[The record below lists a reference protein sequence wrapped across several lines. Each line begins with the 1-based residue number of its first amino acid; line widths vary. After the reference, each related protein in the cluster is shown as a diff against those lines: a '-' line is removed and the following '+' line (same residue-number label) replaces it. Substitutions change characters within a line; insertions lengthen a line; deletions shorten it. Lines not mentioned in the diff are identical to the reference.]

1 MELNS
6 IDVNEYNNNLIK
18 ETSNKNITNE
28 INNYQNNTELKVS
41 LVNIDSKF
49 RNKIPYNIVDLKI
62 EVLERN
68 PIYTISDSTEVKL
81 RIQNHGLYVGDY
93 ITIENIQCKNVI
105 LRDCLYFINNF
116 DYCLIK
122 YNNHGINNIN
132 NLNEIDKLV
141 NISFY
146 EDINNNF
153 RMIGNTPINSILQYK
168 KLYTLNNINI
178 SDSVLNNIYTYLN
191 ISNTELDNNY
201 IFIKL
206 PFSYSKTN
214 TILNNE
220 FTDYYNFKSIIN
232 LQFLDIG
239 GIPVQYLNANYPIDY
254 NKYQSK
260 HYIHKVEDNFV
271 YFNTSVKANFD
282 MNCGGEKIIIGKIT
296 KSIDGYPDANDYV
309 SELKKSFTNVV
320 RIELLT
326 TEIPFIDFNIN
337 NNINNKKNKLYW
349 KYLEDGNYIYSSTID
364 EGFYN
369 IDSLIDTLTIKMN
382 EIERLSSTINQ
393 KKYNLFDVSINKNTQ
408 EVKFIAFELESLPNS
423 LIVDKEGSLSGS
435 YKVTITHP
443 NNLVDIGDT
452 ITIFDSSAIGDIPAS
467 LINTDHIVYETN
479 PFNDTFSIIILQDL
493 ITDTVNLEGNGGP
506 NVKIQIPAK
515 VSFLFDRED
524 TIGEILGFKN
534 PGSLNSITPYNHITS
549 NFNDYI
555 LPNIYDEIG
564 NPQLSNNLLNLSNN
578 NYYMAMYLNNY
589 EGIITNSN
597 INQEN
602 IFSKILMAGNTGDIL
617 FNTFVNSPLEFDI
630 PIPTISQF
638 SIKFYY
644 PDGTKPD
651 FRNFEHSLT
660 LRVTEKHTKPF
671 NTEIDTTNQRYIDI
685 LISKANQ

>member
-1 MELNS
+1 MEVNS
-6 IDVNEYNNNLIK
+6 IDIKEYKNNLIQESEYK
-18 ETSNKNITNE
+18 KQFEDIIE
-28 INNYQNNTELKVS
+28 YQNNTELKVS

-49 RNKIPYNIVDLKI
+49 RNKIPYNIVDLRI
-62 EVLERN
+62 QVLDRN
-68 PIYTISDSTEVKL
+68 PIYTTRDSTEVKL
-81 RIQNHGLYVGDY
+81 KIRNHDLQIGDY
-93 ITIENIQCKNVI
+93 IIVENIQCKSVI
-105 LRDCLYFINNF
+105 LRDSLFFINNF

-122 YNNHGINNIN
+122 YDNHGLDNIE
-132 NLNEIDKLV
+132 NLNETDKLV

-146 EDINNNF
+146 EEFDNNY
-153 RMIGNTPINSILQYK
+153 RMIGNIPINSILQYK
-168 KLYTLNNINI
+168 TLYKYSDITINDSIFNNM
-178 SDSVLNNIYTYLN
+178 LEYLN
-191 ISNTELDNNY
+191 ITESELISNYL
-201 IFIKL
+201 FVKL

-214 TILNNE
+214 TIIKNE
-220 FTDYYNFKSIIN
+220 FTDNYNFKSIIKI
-232 LQFLDIG
+232 QFLDIG

-260 HYIHKVEDNFV
+260 HYIHNIEENFI
-271 YFNTSVKANFD
+271 YFNTSIKANFD
-282 MNCGGEKIIIGKIT
+282 MNCGGDKIIIGKIT

-309 SELKKSFTNVV
+309 IELKKSFTNVV

-349 KYLEDGNYIYSSTID
+349 KYLEDGNYTYSATID

-369 IDSLIDTLTIKMN
+369 IDSLVDTLTTKMN
-382 EIERLSSTINQ
+382 EIERISSTVNQ

-408 EVKFIAFELESLPNS
+408 EVRFTAFELEPLPNS
-423 LIVDKEGSLSGS
+423 LIVDKEGSNSGS
-435 YKVTITHP
+435 YKITISHP
-443 NNLVDIGDT
+443 NNLVEVGDT
-452 ITIFDSSAIGDIPAS
+452 ITISDSAAIGDIPAS
-467 LINTDHIVYETN
+467 LINTDHIVYEVN
-479 PFNDTFSIIILQDL
+479 PFNDTFSIIILQD
-493 ITDTVNLEGNGGP
+493 IIGETVNLDGNGGP

-515 VSFLFDRED
+515 VSFLFDKED

-534 PGSLNSITPYNHITS
+534 PGSLNSITPYSHVTS
-549 NFNDYI
+549 NFNEYI
-555 LPNIYDEIG
+555 LPNVYDEIG

-602 IFSKILMAGNTGDIL
+602 IFSKILMAGNTGDVL
-617 FNTFVNSPLEFDI
+617 FNTFVNSPLEFEI

-638 SIKFYY
+638 SLKFYY

-660 LRVTEKHTKPF
+660 LRITEKHTKPF
-671 NTEIDTTNQRYIDI
+671 NTEIDTTKQSYIDA
-685 LISKANQ
+685 LIMD

>member
-1 MELNS
+1 MEVNS
-6 IDVNEYNNNLIK
+6 IDIKEYKNNLIQESEYK
-18 ETSNKNITNE
+18 KQFEDIIE
-28 INNYQNNTELKVS
+28 YQNNTELKVS

-49 RNKIPYNIVDLKI
+49 RNKIPYNIVDLRI
-62 EVLERN
+62 QVLDRN
-68 PIYTISDSTEVKL
+68 PIYTTRDSTEVKL
-81 RIQNHGLYVGDY
+81 KIRNHDLQIGDY
-93 ITIENIQCKNVI
+93 IIVENIQCKSVI
-105 LRDCLYFINNF
+105 LRDSLFFINNF

-122 YNNHGINNIN
+122 YDNHGLDNIE
-132 NLNEIDKLV
+132 NLNETDKLV

-146 EDINNNF
+146 EEFDNNY
-153 RMIGNTPINSILQYK
+153 RMIGNIPINSILQYK
-168 KLYTLNNINI
+168 TLYKYSDITINDSIFNNM
-178 SDSVLNNIYTYLN
+178 LEYLN
-191 ISNTELDNNY
+191 ITESELISNYL
-201 IFIKL
+201 FVKL

-214 TILNNE
+214 TIIKNE
-220 FTDYYNFKSIIN
+220 FTDNYNFKSIIKI
-232 LQFLDIG
+232 QFLDIG

-260 HYIHKVEDNFV
+260 HYIHNIEENFI
-271 YFNTSVKANFD
+271 YFNTSIKANFD
-282 MNCGGEKIIIGKIT
+282 MNCGGDKIIIGKIT

-309 SELKKSFTNVV
+309 IELKKSFTNVV

-349 KYLEDGNYIYSSTID
+349 KYLEDGNYTYSATID

-369 IDSLIDTLTIKMN
+369 IDSLVDTLTTKMN
-382 EIERLSSTINQ
+382 EIERISSTVNQ

-408 EVKFIAFELESLPNS
+408 EVRFTAFELESLPNS
-423 LIVDKEGSLSGS
+423 LIVDKEGSNSGS
-435 YKVTITHP
+435 YKITISHP
-443 NNLVDIGDT
+443 NNLVEVGDT
-452 ITIFDSSAIGDIPAS
+452 ITISDSAAIGDIPAS
-467 LINTDHIVYETN
+467 LINTDHIVYEVN
-479 PFNDTFSIIILQDL
+479 PFNDTFSIIILQD
-493 ITDTVNLEGNGGP
+493 IIGETVNLDGNGGP

-515 VSFLFDRED
+515 VSFLFDKED

-534 PGSLNSITPYNHITS
+534 PGSLNSITPYSHVTS
-549 NFNDYI
+549 NFNEYI
-555 LPNIYDEIG
+555 LPNVYDEIG

-602 IFSKILMAGNTGDIL
+602 IFSKILMAGNTGDVL
-617 FNTFVNSPLEFDI
+617 FNTFVNSPLEFEI

-638 SIKFYY
+638 SLKFYY

-660 LRVTEKHTKPF
+660 LRITEKHTKPF
-671 NTEIDTTNQRYIDI
+671 NTEIDTTKQSYIDA
-685 LISKANQ
+685 LIMD